1 MSLSNQ
7 LDTLSIDEIQD
18 VATELMVKLSK
29 GSLVHILIDMV
40 DPKVM
45 LENILKTKED
55 TDSLAKTMEEK
66 GFPNWKGLPVCYA
79 CLDIYKEVE
88 EALKPYTESLLH

>member
-18 VATELMVKLSK
+18 VATELMIKLSK
-29 GSLVHILIDMV
+29 GSLVHLLIDMV

-45 LENILKTKED
+45 LENILRTKED
-55 TDSLAKTMEEK
+55 NESLAKTMEEK
-66 GFPNWKGLPVCYA
+66 GFPKLPVCYD
-79 CLDIYKEVE
+79 CSDIYKEVE
-88 EALKPYTESLLH
+88 EVLKPYTESLLH